1 MLLVKWFGFLF
12 RGGVLS
18 LAIRHLRAFIAVAA
32 YGSVNK
38 AARSLLRAQSA
49 VTRSIHELERDLEV
63 ALFERRAQGMLPT
76 RFGQALLLR
85 ARLMQTEMDRARREL
100 LPHVAPKNRGR
111 TAPVF
116 DLLVPTRRL
125 QIFVALTEQ
134 HHMPS
139 VAESI
144 GVTQPAVSMTIS
156 HLEES
161 IGVALFDRT
170 AKGMVPTPA
179 GGILALRIKRALAE
193 MRNAIAEIA
202 AIRGITRGTV
212 TVGALPLGRTRWLPT
227 AIARLVDANPGL
239 RVATV
244 EGSFELLAAGLR
256 AGDLDFILGALRP
269 IDYATDLA
277 GEELL
282 VDHLAVVVR
291 AHHPWVRR
299 KPLTLETLAE
309 AKWALP
315 RVGAPTRDLLE
326 HALVRR
332 GLPPPEVVLET
343 SDLAV
348 LRGALLESDL
358 LTAISPRQLYYELDA
373 ALLKVLPVPLPETE
387 RRIGITQRVD
397 SHPSPGATLLM
408 AEIRRQCPLLMQ
420 DRSAEPGRA
429 QPGA

>member
-1 MLLVKWFGFLF
+1 MK
-12 RGGVLS
+12 
-18 LAIRHLRAFIAVAA
+18 LAIRHLRAFIAVAEH
-32 YGSVNK
+32 GSASK
-38 AARSLLRAQSA
+38 AAHSLLRAQSA
-49 VTRSIHELERDLEV
+49 VTRSIHELERELEV
-63 ALFERRAQGMLPT
+63 ALFERRAQGMLLT
-76 RFGQALLLR
+76 RFGQALLVR
-85 ARLMQTEMDRARREL
+85 ARFMQAEMERARREL
-100 LPHVAPKNRGR
+100 LSFVAPKNRGR
-111 TAPVF
+111 NAPVF
-116 DLLVPTRRL
+116 DLLVPARRL

-139 VAESI
+139 VADSI
-144 GVTQPAVSMTIS
+144 GVTQPAISMTIT
-156 HLEES
+156 HLEDS
-161 IGVALFDRT
+161 IGVALFVRT
-170 AKGMVPTPA
+170 AKGMLPTVA
-179 GGILALRIKRALAE
+179 GEILALRIKRALAE
-193 MRNAIAEIA
+193 LRTAIAEIA

-227 AIARLVDANPGL
+227 AIARLVDVNPGL

-269 IDYATDLA
+269 VDYATDLA

-282 VDHLAVVVR
+282 VDHLAIVVR
-291 AHHPWVRR
+291 AHHPRVGR
-299 KPLTLETLAE
+299 KPLTLEMLAE

-332 GLPPPEVVLET
+332 GMPPPDVVLET

-348 LRGALLESDL
+348 LRGTLLESDL
-358 LTAISPRQLYYELDA
+358 FTAISPRQLYYELDA
-373 ALLKVLPVPLPETE
+373 ALLQVLPVPLPETE

-397 SHPSPGATLLM
+397 SHPSPGASLLM

-420 DRSAEPGRA
+420 DPVATRNRA
-429 QPGA
+429 PSRR